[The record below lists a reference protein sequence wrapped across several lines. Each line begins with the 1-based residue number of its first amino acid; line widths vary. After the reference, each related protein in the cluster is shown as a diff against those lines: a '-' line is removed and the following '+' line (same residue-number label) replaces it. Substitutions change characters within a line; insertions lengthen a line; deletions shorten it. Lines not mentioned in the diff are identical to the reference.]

1 MKKILVDGNTA
12 ASNIAFKFSQ
22 VIPVYPITPST
33 PMAENSSA
41 MSAANKVNI
50 WGETVTMQEM
60 QSEAGAVGALHGT
73 LLGGALATT
82 FTSSQ
87 GLLLM
92 VPNMFKIAGEG
103 LPAVFHVAARAI
115 ASHSLSIFG
124 DHSDVMATRMTGFS
138 LLSSANVQ
146 EAQDMALCA
155 HLLAINHSFP
165 VLHF

>member
-60 QSEAGAVGALHGT
+60 QSEAVSARHGY
-73 LLGGALATT
+73 
-82 FTSSQ
+82 
-87 GLLLM
+87 
-92 VPNMFKIAGEG
+92 K
-103 LPAVFHVAARAI
+103 
-115 ASHSLSIFG
+115 
-124 DHSDVMATRMTGFS
+124 
-138 LLSSANVQ
+138 
-146 EAQDMALCA
+146 
-155 HLLAINHSFP
+155 
-165 VLHF
+165 